1 MTEENEKRYK
11 IQEQTTMGLGDVED
25 GLNLTKDECKVLY
38 KRLQESGV
46 SADDFRI
53 VRVK

>member
-11 IQEQTTMGLGDVED
+11 IQEQTNMGWGDVED
-25 GLNLTKDECKVLY
+25 GLNLTKDECTAYY
-38 KRLQESGV
+38 KRLQETGV
-46 SADDFRI
+46 SPDNLKI